1 MWALNSKFV
10 YLQGAIDTIGST
22 SPHVNISTVRNFL
35 IPVPNINEQL
45 EIIEY
50 VDKKM
55 SQLDKEVEHREMLI
69 CKLNEY
75 KKSLI
80 YEVVTGKERGVRL

>member
-10 YLQGAIDTIGST
+10 YLQGAVDTIGST

-35 IPVPNINEQL
+35 IPVPKISEQQ
-45 EIIEY
+45 EIAEY
-50 VDKKM
+50 IDKKM
-55 SQLDKEVEHREMLI
+55 SQLDKEIEHRENLI

-80 YEVVTGKERGVRL
+80 YEVVTGKQEV